1 MIMVLNSN
9 KGSAILYR
17 MNKNKYHTSLE
28 LIVAATTMQ
37 EWFTKLAE
45 GTKSSDAAQRYNLIR
60 LEMGNVLDALTPYN
74 KPVATA

>member
-1 MIMVLNSN
+1 
-9 KGSAILYR
+9 

-45 GTKSSDAAQRYNLIR
+45 GTKSSDAAKRYNLIR
-60 LEMGNVLDALTPYN
+60 LEMGNVLEALEPYD

>member
-1 MIMVLNSN
+1 
-9 KGSAILYR
+9 

-45 GTKSSDAAQRYNLIR
+45 GTKSPEAAKRYNLIR
-60 LEMGNVLDALTPYN
+60 LEMGNVLEALADET
-74 KPVATA
+74 VAKA